1 MKILNDLEE
10 KEKKALIIIAI
21 VFMVVL
27 ATGFLLWRVNQ
38 KAKLSSDESEAAS
51 NLACGEYGCS
61 QDSDCKDYTGQGG
74 DYERD
79 EVMSHILSQQRCIRL
94 RCPTGYTLQSDKC
107 TCTAIVV
114 NTCEGG
120 NWVRRPTT
128 FVEDETFTISGYGE
142 DTDGI
147 NANSIDVK
155 IDGTSISGHKI
166 SKEEDGDRT
175 DWSTTLSDLSVG
187 SHTIVV
193 TWEDDEGKGGDDC
206 TLTSTF
212 TVSAVVIEEEE
223 EEEEEEVIVQTT
235 DTSVPQTGLLDEAW
249 GKVALGFGILGMGMI
264 LMKYNIF
271 EFEWNGV
278 EIRSEG
284 VKRKHSGRLKNEFER
299 KVVKDK

>member
-61 QDSDCKDYTGQGG
+61 QDSDCKDWTPGG
-74 DYERD
+74 DYECD
-79 EVMSHILSQQRCIRL
+79 EVMSHKPSEQRCERKY
-94 RCPTGYTLQSDKC
+94 CPTGYKRIQPC
-107 TCTAIVV
+107 TCELIVV

-193 TWEDDEGKGGDDC
+193 SWEDGEGEGGDDC

-212 TVSAVVIEEEE
+212 VITAAEPETPTPEPE
-223 EEEEEEVIVQTT
+223 TPTPTPET
-235 DTSVPQTGLLDEAW
+235 VPQTGLLDEAW